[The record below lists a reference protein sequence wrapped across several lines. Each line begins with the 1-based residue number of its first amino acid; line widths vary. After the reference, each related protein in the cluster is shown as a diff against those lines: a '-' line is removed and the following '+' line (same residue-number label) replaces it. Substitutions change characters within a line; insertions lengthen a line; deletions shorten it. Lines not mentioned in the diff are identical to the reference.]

1 LVQITPQASQ
11 ELLDELESSK
21 QSCLRA
27 WAVLQEFRTVLT
39 DLGGVNLKAPSKK
52 TFDAEGT
59 ILREALVDCLRERHA
74 ALAQLADA
82 ARRVDRSAFGSR
94 ADFPQAHQAL
104 LKALDRA
111 EALLQA
117 L

>member
-1 LVQITPQASQ
+1 VQITPQASQ

-21 QSCLRA
+21 QSRLRA

-94 ADFPQAHQAL
+94 ADFPQAH
-104 LKALDRA
+104 
-111 EALLQA
+111 
-117 L
+117 